1 MRLFALFLL
10 WPLAEI
16 ALFVTLGGAIG
27 LVWTLLVI
35 AGSAML
41 GIWLLRS
48 RGVRSAAEMRRGLHV
63 VRGGGLGQLAGDV
76 LVMLAAVLLILPG
89 FLTDALGLLLLLPPV
104 RALVILWAAR
114 RVGDGIRAHAARA
127 QLGRHAGATSGI
139 NGCVFNDR
147 HGFPMACS
155 GNYGVQALSC
165 AKRSGVPTSVQA
177 PV

>member
-127 QLGRHAGATSGI
+127 TPPTTGRFGEGRPDIIDAEFIEVDHDQTRPPSGWT
-139 NGCVFNDR
+139 R
-147 HGFPMACS
+147 H
-155 GNYGVQALSC
+155 
-165 AKRSGVPTSVQA
+165 
-177 PV
+177 

>member
-1 MRLFALFLL
+1 MRLFTLFLL

-16 ALFVTLGGAIG
+16 ALFVTIGGAIG

-35 AGSAML
+35 AGTAML
-41 GIWLLRS
+41 GVWLLRS
-48 RGVRSAAEMRRGLHV
+48 RGVRSAAEMRRGLHI

-114 RVGDGIRAHAARA
+114 RVGDGIRAHTARA
-127 QLGRHAGATSGI
+127 TNPSSGRFGEGRPDIIDAEFIEVEHDQPRPPSGWT
-139 NGCVFNDR
+139 R
-147 HGFPMACS
+147 H
-155 GNYGVQALSC
+155 
-165 AKRSGVPTSVQA
+165 
-177 PV
+177 